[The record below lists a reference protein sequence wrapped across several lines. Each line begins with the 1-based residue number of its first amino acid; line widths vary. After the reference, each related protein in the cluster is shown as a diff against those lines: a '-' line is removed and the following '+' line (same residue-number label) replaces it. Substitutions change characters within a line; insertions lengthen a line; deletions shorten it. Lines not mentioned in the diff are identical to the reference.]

1 MNRSGTALAIA
12 VVLVPLLAVL
22 ALVQEAG
29 SGRSAFG
36 TDAEDLTERAVGTA
50 GLQVCSSVD
59 EPGGWAAGAVG
70 GKAYEVAARCPGDT
84 VTVVVDRF
92 GTAAGRDAAARRF
105 ESLVRPRASGAV
117 LTLGDGTV
125 LVRGAG
131 DGDAR
136 ARLVAALRDAG
147 AR

>member
-1 MNRSGTALAIA
+1 VNRSGTALAVA
-12 VVLVPLLAVL
+12 VVLLPLLAVL
-22 ALVQEAG
+22 ALVQWAG

-36 TDAEDLTERAVGTA
+36 ADAEALTERAVGNA
-50 GLQVCSSVD
+50 GLQVCSAVD
-59 EPGGWAAGAVG
+59 EPAGRAAGAVAG
-70 GKAYEVAARCPGDT
+70 RAYEVAAGCPGDT
-84 VTVVVDRF
+84 VTLVVDRF
-92 GTAAGRDAAARRF
+92 GTAVGRDAAARRF

-136 ARLVAALRDAG
+136 ERLVRALRDAG

>member
-1 MNRSGTALAIA
+1 VTRSGTTLAIV

-22 ALVQEAG
+22 ALVQAAG
-29 SGRSAFG
+29 SGRPAFG
-36 TDAEDLTERAVGTA
+36 ADAEDLTERAVGTA
-50 GLQVCSSVD
+50 GLQVCSAVE
-59 EPGGWAAGAVG
+59 EPGGWAAGAVAG
-70 GKAYEVAARCPGDT
+70 RVYEVAARCSGDT

-92 GTAAGRDAAARRF
+92 GTPAGRDAAARRF
-105 ESLVRPRASGAV
+105 ESLVRPRASGV
-117 LTLGDGTV
+117 VVPLGDGTV

-136 ARLVAALRDAG
+136 QRLVAALRDAG